1 MKKIITICAFA
12 ACLTGCDDLFEPAIE
27 NNLGLEYMY
36 ENSQYAEGILANAYT
51 RIPCA
56 GYSFNDVA
64 TDDAVSNDAEN
75 SWRKIASGMWTA
87 NNNPAD
93 RWTSCRSAI
102 QYINLFLANA
112 DKVKWAK
119 DEVVAQMF
127 CDREKAEA
135 YGLRAMYMYYLLEA
149 HAGYTEDGVLMGVPI
164 LTEPE
169 AAGSNF
175 NVPRSTFVDCMKA
188 LKEDALLQCPATC
201 TAEFQS
207 YLNTHYIVHCRG
219 TRTYMISFRIYVS
232 ITIRYTREARLYK
245 QCHIIRHVILT
256 L

>member
-87 NNNPAD
+87 NNNPAGVS
-93 RWTSCRSAI
+93 RGHYNMMLLAGIMEILSATIKEMRVGPSQSVYRNRLQTITSCVLSN
-102 QYINLFLANA
+102 Q
-112 DKVKWAK
+112 KVVN
-119 DEVVAQMF
+119 VV
-127 CDREKAEA
+127 CNKS
-135 YGLRAMYMYYLLEA
+135 
-149 HAGYTEDGVLMGVPI
+149 EDMV
-164 LTEPE
+164 
-169 AAGSNF
+169 
-175 NVPRSTFVDCMKA
+175 R
-188 LKEDALLQCPATC
+188 
-201 TAEFQS
+201 
-207 YLNTHYIVHCRG
+207 
-219 TRTYMISFRIYVS
+219 YV
-232 ITIRYTREARLYK
+232 
-245 QCHIIRHVILT
+245 
-256 L
+256 

>member
-87 NNNPAD
+87 NNNPAVPPYS
-93 RWTSCRSAI
+93 TSIFS
-102 QYINLFLANA
+102 LP
-112 DKVKWAK
+112 
-119 DEVVAQMF
+119 M
-127 CDREKAEA
+127 
-135 YGLRAMYMYYLLEA
+135 
-149 HAGYTEDGVLMGVPI
+149 P
-164 LTEPE
+164 
-169 AAGSNF
+169 
-175 NVPRSTFVDCMKA
+175 
-188 LKEDALLQCPATC
+188 
-201 TAEFQS
+201 
-207 YLNTHYIVHCRG
+207 
-219 TRTYMISFRIYVS
+219 TR
-232 ITIRYTREARLYK
+232 
-245 QCHIIRHVILT
+245 
-256 L
+256 

>member
-93 RWTSCRSAI
+93 RWTSCHTVHQSFPCQCRQGEMGERRSGG
-102 QYINLFLANA
+102 A
-112 DKVKWAK
+112 DV
-119 DEVVAQMF
+119 
-127 CDREKAEA
+127 
-135 YGLRAMYMYYLLEA
+135 LR
-149 HAGYTEDGVLMGVPI
+149 P
-164 LTEPE
+164 
-169 AAGSNF
+169 
-175 NVPRSTFVDCMKA
+175 
-188 LKEDALLQCPATC
+188 
-201 TAEFQS
+201 
-207 YLNTHYIVHCRG
+207 
-219 TRTYMISFRIYVS
+219 
-232 ITIRYTREARLYK
+232 
-245 QCHIIRHVILT
+245 
-256 L
+256 